1 MNSISIK
8 SLRALEEKDERLFT
22 KGLYVIYM
30 FVNLVNVQVHIKYIY
45 LKWNYKLADVL
56 LLKAYPFM
64 VLHV

>member
-22 KGLYVIYM
+22 KGLYVIYI